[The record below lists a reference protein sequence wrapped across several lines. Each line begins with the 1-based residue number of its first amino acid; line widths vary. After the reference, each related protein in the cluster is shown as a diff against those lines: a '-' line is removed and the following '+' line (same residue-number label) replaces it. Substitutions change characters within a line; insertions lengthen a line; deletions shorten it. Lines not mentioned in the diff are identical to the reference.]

1 MNSMRIDI
9 TKLEN
14 LTRGRLRAALEF
26 NWGAACG
33 RGSGNR
39 AKRRAGLP
47 VADPYQAR
55 PFGCIAMNRG
65 QLARFMRPARKEKP

>member
-1 MNSMRIDI
+1 MRIDI

-26 NWGAACG
+26 NWEAEDRG

-39 AKRRAGLP
+39 ARRRAGLP

-55 PFGCIAMNRG
+55 PFGCIAMDRA
-65 QLARFMRPARKEKP
+65 QLARYMNPRGRGEG